1 MGGPMEQSYEQKY
14 LLQLAKEFPT
24 VQEVST
30 ELINLTAILNLPK
43 GTEHFLSDIH
53 GEYETFNHFL
63 KNGSGVI
70 MDKISILF
78 PEKTIEEHNRLAFF
92 VYYPKQMTKKY
103 QQLMDETEYKEFLK
117 DILSQLIELA
127 QLMCQKYTKSKI
139 RKSLP
144 ASFSYII
151 QELLYEN
158 SKDVDKEQ
166 YYSAIISSIFKT
178 KREKNFLIEL
188 SYLIQKLTID
198 RLHIVGDIFDRG
210 PSAHLVMN
218 KMMKYHSL
226 DIEWGNH
233 DIIWMGAASGS
244 KLSICNVIRNSA
256 KYNTLD
262 TLEEGYGINL
272 LPLAQLAL
280 KHYQNDP
287 CDSFSPNKLEY
298 SSDQDKSTLVS
309 KMHKAIS
316 IIQFKLEGIVFKRNP
331 NFQLDDRM
339 LLDKIDYKNNTI
351 TIKEKTYKLN
361 DSLFPTINPDD
372 PYSLSPDEENVIN
385 HLKNAFLNNDLLQTH
400 IRFLFQY
407 GYMHLVYNKNLLF
420 HGCIP
425 LDKTGEFTGIT
436 IDENLYTGKALFT
449 ILDKKIRSAYLN
461 RYQKDNID
469 KDYFVFLWQGAK
481 SPLFGKSAMKTFERH
496 LIDDKT
502 IHKEQMNY
510 FFALRD
516 NKEVLKKIYKEFD
529 IDFHKSKII
538 NGHVPTDITAGGRPI
553 MADNRLYT
561 IDGGMSKQYQSKIRI
576 GGYTLVSD
584 SYKIFLISHERF
596 VSVEDLIEKEEDI
609 ISTIQE
615 EELNVKR
622 AYMYNTDK
630 GHRIQAEI
638 DDLYLLLEAYR
649 SGTIKENPRIQTENK
664 FL

>member
-1 MGGPMEQSYEQKY
+1 MEHSYEQKY

-70 MDKISILF
+70 TDKIRILF
-78 PEKTIEEHNRLAFF
+78 PNVTLKEQNRLAFF

-103 QQLMDETEYKEFLK
+103 EQLMNEDAYQTFLK
-117 DILSQLIELA
+117 EILSQLISLA
-127 QLMCQKYTKSKI
+127 KLMSQKYTKSKI

-144 ASFSYII
+144 HSFSYII

-158 SKDVDKEQ
+158 SNDVDKEQ
-166 YYSAIISSIFKT
+166 YYSAILSSIFKT

-218 KMMKYHSL
+218 KMMKYHSV

-287 CDSFSPNKLEY
+287 CASFQPHKSEY
-298 SSDQDKSTLVS
+298 SIDHDKAALVS

-316 IIQFKLEGIVFKRNP
+316 IIQFKLEGTVFKRNP
-331 NFQLDDRM
+331 NFKLDDRI
-339 LLDKIDYKNNTI
+339 LLDKIDYHKHTI
-351 TIKEKTYKLN
+351 NIDGTSYHLN
-361 DSLFPTINPDD
+361 DTFFPTINPKD
-372 PYSLSPDEENVIN
+372 PFALTLDEERVIT
-385 HLKNAFLNNDLLQTH
+385 HLKNAFLNNDLLQSH

-407 GYMHLVYNKNLLF
+407 GFMYLVYNKNLLF

-425 LDKTGEFTGIT
+425 LDKEGYFTGIKV
-436 IDENLYTGKALFT
+436 DHSLYQGKALFDT
-449 ILDKKIRSAYLN
+449 LDKKIRSAYLN
-461 RYQKDNID
+461 RYEKENRD
-469 KDYFVFLWQGAK
+469 KDYFVFLWQGAE
-481 SPLFGKSAMKTFERH
+481 SPLFGKSAMKTFERYF
-496 LIDDKT
+496 IDDPSS
-502 IHKEQMNY
+502 HKEIMNAY
-510 FFALRD
+510 FNLRED
-516 NKEVLKKIYKEFD
+516 TSVLRKIYHEFN
-529 IDFHKSKII
+529 IDFNKSKII
-538 NGHVPTDITAGGRPI
+538 NGHVPTDITAGGHPI

-561 IDGGMSKQYQSKIRI
+561 IDGGMSKQYQSKIQI

-584 SYKIFLISHERF
+584 SYKIFLISHARF
-596 VSVEDLIEKEEDI
+596 TSVEDLIEKEEDI

-622 AYMYNTDK
+622 AYMYSTDK
-630 GHRIQAEI
+630 GQKIQAEV

-664 FL
+664 YM

>member
-1 MGGPMEQSYEQKY
+1 MKESYEEKY
-14 LLQLAKEFPT
+14 LNQLAKEFPT
-24 VQEVST
+24 LQEVST

-70 MDKISILF
+70 MDKIRILF
-78 PEKTIEEHNRLAFF
+78 PNKSSKEHNRLAFF

-103 QQLMDETEYKEFLK
+103 EQLMDEIPYQQFLK
-117 DILSQLIELA
+117 DILAQLIELA
-127 QLMCQKYTKSKI
+127 QLMSQKYTKSKI

-144 ASFSYII
+144 DAFSYII

-166 YYSAIISSIFKT
+166 YYVAIITSIFKT

-233 DIIWMGAASGS
+233 DVIWMGAASGS

-287 CDSFSPNKLEY
+287 CTSFKPRKTEY
-298 SSDQDKSTLVS
+298 SIDHDKAALVS
-309 KMHKAIS
+309 KMHKAIT
-316 IIQFKLEGIVFKRNP
+316 IIQFKLEGAVFKRNP
-331 NFQLDDRM
+331 HFQLDDRL
-339 LLDKIDYKNNTI
+339 LLDQIDYHKHTI
-351 TIKEKTYKLN
+351 NIDGTTYQLN
-361 DSLFPTINPDD
+361 DTFFPTINPQD
-372 PYSLSPDEENVIN
+372 PYALTPDEERVIH

-407 GYMHLVYNKNLLF
+407 GFMYLVYNKNLLF

-425 LDKTGEFTGIT
+425 LTNQGAFSGIKIDDKF
-436 IDENLYTGKALFT
+436 YQGKALFDA
-449 ILDKKIRSAYLN
+449 LDKKIRSAYLN
-461 RYQKDNID
+461 RYQKDNRD
-469 KDYFVFLWQGAK
+469 KDYFVFLWQGAE
-481 SPLFGKSAMKTFERH
+481 SPLFGKTAMKTFERYF
-496 LIDDKT
+496 IDDKSS
-502 IHKEQMNY
+502 HKEMMNPY
-510 FFALRD
+510 FNMRE
-516 NKEVLKKIYKEFD
+516 NTTILKKIYNEFS
-529 IDFHKSKII
+529 INFEKSKII
-538 NGHVPTDITAGGRPI
+538 NGHVPTDITAGGHPI
-553 MADNRLYT
+553 MAEGRLYT
-561 IDGGMSKQYQSKIRI
+561 IDGGMSKQYQSKIQI

-596 VSVEDLIEKEEDI
+596 TSVEDLIDKESDI
-609 ISTIQE
+609 ISTIRE

-630 GHRIQAEI
+630 GQKIQAEI

-649 SGTIKENPRIQTENK
+649 SGSIKENPRIQTENK
-664 FL
+664 FI

>member
-70 MDKISILF
+70 MDKIAILF

-103 QQLMDETEYKEFLK
+103 QHIMDEKEYKDFLK

-127 QLMCQKYTKSKI
+127 QLMSQKYTKSKI

-144 ASFSYII
+144 PSFSYII

-287 CDSFSPNKLEY
+287 CNSFLPNKLEY
-298 SSDQDKSTLVS
+298 SSDQDKSRLVS

-331 NFQLDDRM
+331 NFELDDRM

-351 TIKEKTYKLN
+351 TINEKTYQLN
-361 DSLFPTINPDD
+361 DTLFPTINPDD
-372 PYSLSPDEENVIN
+372 PYSLTEDEENVIN

-425 LDKTGEFTGIT
+425 LDKNGEFTGIT
-436 IDENLYTGKALFT
+436 IDENEYTGKALFT

-461 RYQKDNID
+461 RYQKNNND

-496 LIDDKT
+496 LINDKT
-502 IHKEQMNY
+502 THKEQMNY

-516 NKEVLKKIYKEFD
+516 DKEVLKKIYKEFD

-630 GHRIQAEI
+630 GQRIQAEI

-664 FL
+664 FI

>member
-1 MGGPMEQSYEQKY
+1 MEQSYEQKY